1 MPLWASAS
9 WPPRLHDLFL
19 CDLRVNDWQQTYAFD
34 LAPSQYSLP
43 RIAGTSL
50 AQPVSPASG
59 DEIDRTRPGLMAVA
73 LRNAHIDRKVGAARE
88 RYDMI
93 DGKAPAPVLLGQ
105 TIDAD
110 PPAEAAA
117 VEDDHVVGE
126 RRQIDLARDDVGI
139 ERERATPRLLEPD
152 VYPGEI
158 TGSHRSPSQRGARS
172 GFLDLSFRVQQLHRR

>member
-117 VEDDHVVGE
+117 VEVSSASV
-126 RRQIDLARDDVGI
+126 
-139 ERERATPRLLEPD
+139 
-152 VYPGEI
+152 
-158 TGSHRSPSQRGARS
+158 ARS
-172 GFLDLSFRVQQLHRR
+172 TSPETTLVS